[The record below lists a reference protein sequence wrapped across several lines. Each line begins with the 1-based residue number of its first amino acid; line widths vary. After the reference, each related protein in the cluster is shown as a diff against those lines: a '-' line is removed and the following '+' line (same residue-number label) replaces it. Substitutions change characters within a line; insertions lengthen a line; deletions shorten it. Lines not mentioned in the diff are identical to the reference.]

1 MTIVTRDLIDRG
13 GDGALVELF
22 QAQAPTSP
30 KGAILFVHGYQR
42 GLLLGGKEAVE
53 SGTLARF
60 SSRFNIVAAAVSQP
74 GFGASDGPSDF
85 CGPITQQ
92 AISAAIHF
100 IQHQSAIDPSRF
112 ALFGNSRGAVA
123 SAMAATK
130 MPDLGALILMS
141 GVYDLKAAYQTSSAD
156 IRQAIE
162 MEAGLSEKAFEDRS
176 ALHHAPKILAETLIL
191 HGKRDDRA
199 PFNQADKLAAALS
212 RAGTAVTFRSFDCGH
227 RIPQEQRA
235 PVLRDFL
242 ERIFTEKPKYH

>member
-1 MTIVTRDLIDRG
+1 MTTVTRHLIDR

-22 QAQAPTSP
+22 QAQPPDSP

-42 GLLLGGKEAVE
+42 GLLLGGQEAAE

-85 CGPITQQ
+85 CGPTTQQ
-92 AISAAIHF
+92 AISAAIRF
-100 IQHQSAIDPSRF
+100 IQHQWAIDPSRF

-130 MPDLGALILMS
+130 MPELGALILMS
-141 GVYDLKAAYQTSSAD
+141 GVYDLKAAFRTSSAG
-156 IRQAIE
+156 IQQAIE
-162 MEAGLSEKAFEDRS
+162 MEAGLSDKAFEDRS
-176 ALHHAPKILAETLIL
+176 ALHHVSKIRAETLIL

-199 PFNQADKLAAALS
+199 YFDQADKLAAALS
-212 RAGTAVTFRSFDCGH
+212 RVGTTVTFRSFDCGH
-227 RIPQEQRA
+227 RIPQEQMT
-235 PVLRDFL
+235 PVLRAFL
-242 ERIFTEKPKYH
+242 ERRFTEKPKHH

>member
-1 MTIVTRDLIDRG
+1 MTNVTRHLIDR

-22 QAQAPTSP
+22 QSQSPSSP
-30 KGAILFVHGYQR
+30 KGAILFVHGYQS
-42 GLLLGGKEAVE
+42 GLLLGGEEAVE
-53 SGTLARF
+53 SGTLARL
-60 SSRFNIVAAAVSQP
+60 SSRFNIIAAAISQP

-92 AISAAIHF
+92 AISAAIQY
-100 IQHQSAIDPSRF
+100 IQHQSSFDLSRF

-123 SAMAATK
+123 SAMVATK
-130 MPDLGALILMS
+130 MPALRALILMS
-141 GVYDLKAAYQTSSAD
+141 GVYDLKAAYQISSAG

-162 MEAGLSEKAFEDRS
+162 MEAGLSDKAFEDRS
-176 ALHHAPKILAETLIL
+176 ALQHASRIRAETLIL

-199 PFNQADKLAAALS
+199 PFDQAEKLAANLS
-212 RAGTAVTFRSFDCGH
+212 RVGTTVTLRSFDCGH

-242 ERIFTEKPKYH
+242 ERIFAAKPKYH